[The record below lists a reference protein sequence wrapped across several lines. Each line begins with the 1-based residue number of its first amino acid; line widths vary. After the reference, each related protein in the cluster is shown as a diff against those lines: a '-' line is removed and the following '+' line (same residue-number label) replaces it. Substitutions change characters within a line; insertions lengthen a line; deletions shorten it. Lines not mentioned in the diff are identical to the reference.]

1 MIFALHPK
9 EEIVRRG
16 FSLVA
21 WMGVGAMAAWV
32 GCGGSTSFGGSVGGG
47 GVGVGAGTAGVGA
60 STGGF
65 GMAMGVDEHRRD
77 VEEWYQGRLKRLQ
90 GEDGWLTLVG
100 LFALPEG
107 RHRFGSAQDN
117 ECVFPH
123 SAPAHAGTIVVEN
136 GAVRLE
142 AEPGAGLTM
151 NGAPVEK
158 TALATDK
165 DGADPTEI
173 TVGTIKFYVI
183 DRPGS
188 LYLRVKD
195 SASPVR
201 KEFAGIDRFK
211 VDRDWRVAAH
221 LERYHPPRK
230 LTVPNFV
237 GFEETV
243 ECPGVLTFRVGNAE
257 YRLEP
262 MSESEEDIWIVF
274 GDASNG
280 HDTYGGG
287 RFVYIPA
294 PDAEGNTVIDFNK
307 SYNPPCVFT
316 AYATCPLPI
325 RENVL
330 PFRVDSGEKVWG
342 EAH

>member
-1 MIFALHPK
+1 MRRRSN
-9 EEIVRRG
+9 IVG
-16 FSLVA
+16 
-21 WMGVGAMAAWV
+21 WIGVGIVAVAL
-32 GCGGSTSFGGSVGGG
+32 GCGGTVAVGGSVGGS
-47 GVGVGAGTAGVGA
+47 GVGVGAGTSGVGA
-60 STGGF
+60 SAGGV

-77 VEEWYQGRLKRLQ
+77 VEAWYKKRVERLKS
-90 GEDGWLTLVG
+90 EDGWLTLVG
-100 LFALPEG
+100 LFPLAEG
-107 RHRFGSAQDN
+107 RHRFGSAEDN
-117 ECVFPH
+117 ECVFPKG
-123 SAPAHAGTIVVEN
+123 APAHAGTIVIDN
-136 GAVRLE
+136 GQARLE
-142 AEPGAGLTM
+142 AEPGAGLLKD
-151 NGAPVEK
+151 GVPVER
-158 TALATDK
+158 TDLASDK

-173 TVGTIKFYVI
+173 TLGTIRFYVI

-195 SASPVR
+195 SASPLR
-201 KEFAGIDRFK
+201 KEFTG
-211 VDRDWRVAAH
+211 VDRYRVDREWAVAAH
-221 LERYHPPRK
+221 LERYDPPK
-230 LTVPNFV
+230 TLTVPNFV

-243 ECPGVLTFRVGNAE
+243 ECPGVLTFRVGNTD

-262 MSESEEDIWIVF
+262 MSESEEDMWIVF
-274 GDASNG
+274 GDATNG

-316 AYATCPLPI
+316 AFATCPLPI

-330 PFRVDSGEKVWG
+330 PLRVEAGEKMWG